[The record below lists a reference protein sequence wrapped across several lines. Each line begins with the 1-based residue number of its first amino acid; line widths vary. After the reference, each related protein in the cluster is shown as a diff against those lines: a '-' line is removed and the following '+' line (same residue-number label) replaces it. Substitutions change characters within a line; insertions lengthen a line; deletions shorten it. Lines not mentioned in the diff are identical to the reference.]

1 MEEESF
7 MKLSYE
13 EPKINIRKYDFP
25 SNVLF
30 TSPSGGED
38 LGDGPDYGELP
49 KNVFSN

>member
-1 MEEESF
+1 

-13 EPKINIRKYDFP
+13 EPEINIRKYDFP

-30 TSPSGGED
+30 TSPSGGD
-38 LGDGPDYGELP
+38 LGDGSDYGDLP